1 MGFGVSSGVELTAE
15 PVPQLKNQAKKQP
28 PEQFAEVTPG
38 CRQHRVDRVPL
49 KSSQEAA
56 AHPVVLLQM
65 ADLGLDR
72 TAAPAAL
79 LHGAAQLAARTA
91 RNVNRR
97 GAFVVVTAIPLVD
110 KRSLHWQAGCRFH
123 FVQG

>member
-38 CRQHRVDRVPL
+38 GGQHGIDRIPL
-49 KSSQEAA
+49 RSSQEAA
-56 AHPVVLLQM
+56 AHAVVLLEVPN
-65 ADLGLDR
+65 LGFNG
-72 TAAPAAL
+72 AATFAAF
-79 LHGAAQLAARTA
+79 LHRAAQLTTRTA

-110 KRSLHWQAGCRFH
+110 KRGCHWQAGCRFH